1 MNNTTTAKN
10 PQSQGELAICETRT
24 FERGGIASPS
34 RYFLSAETRVNGI
47 RFEEQLAGPF
57 NSLAEANTALKGGR

>member
-1 MNNTTTAKN
+1 MKNTTKSAETTPSRAV
-10 PQSQGELAICETRT
+10 SICETRT
-24 FERGGIASPS
+24 FERGGIAGPS

>member
-1 MNNTTTAKN
+1 MNNTTPAKN

-24 FERGGIASPS
+24 FERGGIPGPS

-57 NSLAEANTALKGGR
+57 NTLDEAKTALEGGR